1 MPCKLCEESGG
12 TAHSFQKLGTLNDG
26 QTNIFYTSPRRALIK
41 KDTPENDTLPNPWI
55 WIFDAKGMKTNDFI
69 SNGSGKKVIDIMQE
83 IYGKTL
89 KCAYIVNPT
98 TPMRMF
104 LGIMRPFMKKET
116 NARVYMCSLGLIE
129 MVNKLQ
135 EVGINA
141 AELATVVNLV
151 T

>member
-1 MPCKLCEESGG
+1 
-12 TAHSFQKLGTLNDG
+12 
-26 QTNIFYTSPRRALIK
+26 
-41 KDTPENDTLPNPWI
+41 
-55 WIFDAKGMKTNDFI
+55 
-69 SNGSGKKVIDIMQE
+69 
-83 IYGKTL
+83 
-89 KCAYIVNPT
+89 
-98 TPMRMF
+98 MF

-116 NARVYMCSLGLIE
+116 NVRVYMCSLGLIE